1 MLHHESVEFLIVH
14 QRSGQMAL
22 AIGFGG
28 RVVRKRMHVAVM
40 AKNSDGVGIDDH
52 FDPRIRV
59 QQNAVGGLRAHAPHR
74 QQFVAGWRATVEGAV
89 ELTEGT

>member
-59 QQNAVGGLRAHAPHR
+59 QQNAVGGLWTNPMDREQLLSEDSSLHFFH
-74 QQFVAGWRATVEGAV
+74 GG
-89 ELTEGT
+89 